1 LWGAGE
7 GGLQT
12 DAKGKRLL
20 GGLFVMGRSLG
31 SISAIEVAYHYQ
43 KEMERLIIESGF
55 ADPIRL
61 VAYIIGTPVR
71 GGEIHSISISTL
83 IIHAEGDSL
92 IPVEEARD
100 LYHNRSYVPG
110 GSILL

>member
-1 LWGAGE
+1 ME
-7 GGLQT
+7 G
-12 DAKGKRLL
+12 
-20 GGLFVMGRSLG
+20 
-31 SISAIEVAYHYQ
+31 
-43 KEMERLIIESGF
+43 LIIESGF

-100 LYHNRSYVPG
+100 LYHNSAAEDKRLVIIPKADHNTIFLVGMREYLKAIKEFVFPQS
-110 GSILL
+110 